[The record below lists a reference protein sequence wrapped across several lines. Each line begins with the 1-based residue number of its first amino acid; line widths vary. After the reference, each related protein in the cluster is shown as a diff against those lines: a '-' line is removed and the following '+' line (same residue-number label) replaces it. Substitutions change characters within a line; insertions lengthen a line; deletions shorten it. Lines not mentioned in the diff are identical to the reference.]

1 MQNLTSFVLPSLQSC
16 TAVQLKI
23 QSLQP
28 PLKSTIA
35 TMRILSPSMFCT
47 MLVTSLALERPW
59 DKFEGT
65 HYFDTPLDS
74 LKTIGMA
81 LLGGFLAISM
91 VMCEFWLIMKAN
103 AIVLMIGGVIKEMIT
118 IGVGVLVFGDVLN
131 GVNLA
136 GFCIVFSGV
145 ILYKVS
151 HFLSK
156 LEAKAEGL
164 VDDDLSNVGGGKNI
178 NYAHVAGAS
187 PENRANNGAITERTD
202 SLFSISDDDF
212 EDELPNDGGDE
223 ETAAL
228 GAGGDLDDIGR
239 RRPMEISNGNNK
251 TNRIGKIIRGA
262 RGEKEKW
269 AEGEDGEFKH
279 PEQRIV

>member
-1 MQNLTSFVLPSLQSC
+1 MAR
-16 TAVQLKI
+16 AVQLKI

-35 TMRILSPSMFCT
+35 TMRILSPSMFFT
-47 MLVTSLALERPW
+47 MLVTSIALEQPW

-65 HYFDTPLDS
+65 HYFDTPWDS

-81 LLGGFLAISM
+81 VLGGALAISM

-131 GVNLA
+131 GINLA

-145 ILYKVS
+145 LLYKIS
-151 HFLSK
+151 HFLAK

-164 VDDDLSNVGGGKNI
+164 VDDDLSNVGGGKNV
-178 NYAHVAGAS
+178 NYAHVGDNS
-187 PENRANNGAITERTD
+187 PGTRANGIPITEHSD
-202 SLFSISDDDF
+202 SVFSISDDDF
-212 EDELPNDGGDE
+212 EDEQSNGFGDIETEELGTGGDF
-223 ETAAL
+223 
-228 GAGGDLDDIGR
+228 DDMGR
-239 RRPMEISNGNNK
+239 RRPMKISNRK
-251 TNRIGKIIRGA
+251 TEPNRIGALIRAA
-262 RGEKEKW
+262 RGEEEQW
-269 AEGEDGEFKH
+269 NEGEDGEFKD

>member
-1 MQNLTSFVLPSLQSC
+1 
-16 TAVQLKI
+16 
-23 QSLQP
+23 
-28 PLKSTIA
+28 
-35 TMRILSPSMFCT
+35 

-65 HYFDTPLDS
+65 HYFDTPWDS

-81 LLGGFLAISM
+81 LFGGFLAISM

-103 AIVLMIGGVIKEMIT
+103 AFALMIGGVIKEMIT
-118 IGVGVLVFGDVLN
+118 IGVGVLAFGDALN
-131 GVNLA
+131 GINLA

-164 VDDDLSNVGGGKNI
+164 MDDDLSNVGGGKNV
-178 NYAHVAGAS
+178 NYAHVGDAS
-187 PENRANNGAITERTD
+187 PENRANGAAITERSD
-202 SLFSISDDDF
+202 SVFSISDDDF
-212 EDELPNDGGDE
+212 EEELPNDSIDE
-223 ETAAL
+223 ESAAL
-228 GAGGDLDDIGR
+228 GTGR
-239 RRPMEISNGNNK
+239 NFDEKRMRRPMKIYNRKNK
-251 TNRIGKIIRGA
+251 TNRVGAIIRAA
-262 RGEKEKW
+262 RSEKDQWTKD
-269 AEGEDGEFKH
+269 EDGEFKD